1 MASRDERG
9 RARTCCSPVD
19 TMLLEN
25 GQGLGNLGFRS
36 AKEACGYAG
45 KHPEIDTS
53 QAVNNPITVSCS

>member
-9 RARTCCSPVD
+9 RARTCCSRLSVD

-36 AKEACGYAG
+36 ACGYAG

-53 QAVNNPITVSCS
+53 QAVNNLLSFS